1 LNKESERLLAS
12 YPKIFFA
19 CHLEHVRDPETENI
33 LTAKQ
38 ASILDH
44 LDLEE
49 TVSLNWLAKH
59 MGVTPAT
66 MCVAVDRLEELGYMT
81 RTRSAE
87 DRRTVVLRLTPA
99 GLKLR
104 ESHSVL
110 DLGRV
115 KGMLAMMSP
124 EEREKVLAGLELL
137 AEAAN
142 RFLEARGSGW
152 SRDYEIK
159 PQVEEK

>member
-1 LNKESERLLAS
+1 LSIGTERLLAS

-19 CHLEHVRDPETENI
+19 CHLEHVRDPETETV

-49 TVSLNWLAKH
+49 TVSLNGLAKH

-81 RTRSAE
+81 RTRSLE

-104 ESHSVL
+104 EAHSVL
-110 DLGRV
+110 DVDRV
-115 KGMLAMMSP
+115 QGMLAMMSP
-124 EEREKVLAGLELL
+124 EERERGLAGLELL

-142 RFLEARGSGW
+142 RFLEKRGSGW
-152 SRDYEIK
+152 SKNYEIK
-159 PQVEEK
+159 SD